1 MVVQYCEP
9 AYSEPMQLSLL
20 CPVLSEGGADYMYV
34 RMCSS
39 NSSYKANAPPK
50 GHAAGVKPPP

>member
-1 MVVQYCEP
+1 M
-9 AYSEPMQLSLL
+9 YSVLLMQLSLL

-34 RMCSS
+34 HMCSN
-39 NSSYKANAPPK
+39 NSPYKANAPPK